1 MGLLARREHSA
12 RELSHKL
19 KSRDYDEVS
28 IQAVIESLIDEGLQS
43 DDRFAEQ
50 FTRSRVEK
58 GYGPIR
64 IRQELRERGIA
75 DSLISHYLDVNDPEW
90 PRRAQKAREK
100 RFGRGLPGEYRE
112 QARQA
117 RFLQQRGYTS
127 EQIMRIIKAGDE

>member
-75 DSLISHYLDVNDPEW
+75 DSPITL
-90 PRRAQKAREK
+90 
-100 RFGRGLPGEYRE
+100 
-112 QARQA
+112 
-117 RFLQQRGYTS
+117 
-127 EQIMRIIKAGDE
+127 M

>member
-43 DDRFAEQ
+43 DDRF
-50 FTRSRVEK
+50 
-58 GYGPIR
+58 
-64 IRQELRERGIA
+64 
-75 DSLISHYLDVNDPEW
+75 SHYLDVNDPEW
-90 PRRAQKAREK
+90 SRRAQKAREK
-100 RFGRGLPGEYRE
+100 RFGRGLPSEYRE

-127 EQIMRIIKAGDE
+127 AQIMRIIKAGDE